1 MPGCAAANQPK
12 LSNTVIIA
20 VVAAA
25 VILFL
30 AYGSLLAMLLPLITA
45 VFGLG
50 CGLMAVG
57 LLSHATSVASL
68 APSLAVLVGLGVGI
82 DYALVIVTRYRGRLL
97 QGDAPENAA
106 ARALSTAGRA
116 VLIAAGTVCIA
127 LLGMLVLGMPYLN
140 GVAIAAAVVVLLLVA
155 SAETLQPAP
164 FGILRL
170 RVLYRRQRRKL
181 DRQGAGP
188 AEEAGQFW
196 LRWADFNQGRP
207 AVLGLLSVAPVQQSA
222 PQRARSA
229 ETNPPSNHRAC
240 AGRAPRGR
248 HDPACDRQGPLRG
261 TCGSAP

>member
-164 FGILRL
+164 LGILRL

-229 ETNPPSNHRAC
+229 ETNPPSNHRA
-240 AGRAPRGR
+240 
-248 HDPACDRQGPLRG
+248 
-261 TCGSAP
+261 